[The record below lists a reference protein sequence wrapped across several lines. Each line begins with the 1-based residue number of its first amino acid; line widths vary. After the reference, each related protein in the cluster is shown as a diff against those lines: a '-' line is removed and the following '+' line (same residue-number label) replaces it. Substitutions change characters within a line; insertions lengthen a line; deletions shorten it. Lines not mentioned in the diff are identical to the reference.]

1 MRSEDGHNMHRWC
14 CGLLLTFIA
23 LSCLWLQRAWC
34 QSTDRT
40 QFIDSAKKEGELVIY
55 GSMNLRDA
63 NVLIGKFREKY
74 PFIDVKLNRLTS
86 DKLYARVISE
96 TRAGKFL
103 ADILENNALGL
114 YFMKK
119 AGLLVYYLSSE
130 DRFYPK
136 DFKDQGYWTTS
147 NMNLHV
153 TSYNTRRV
161 ARDQLPKKWEDLLY
175 PAWKGKMMLNPSE
188 QWFSWILQI
197 MGKEKGLK
205 YMRELSQLNLTTRSE
220 SAAMRIDLIAAGEAA
235 LDIDST
241 YGAVNLL
248 KKRGAP
254 IDWTTLGPVLVNL
267 TGHGVAVRS
276 PHPNAAKLF
285 VDFILSQEG
294 QRHVLSIDRWII
306 RSDLFSEQAAIKD
319 LKLIP
324 VNPALGE
331 NMEYYARQSREIFSK

>member
-1 MRSEDGHNMHRWC
+1 
-14 CGLLLTFIA
+14 
-23 LSCLWLQRAWC
+23 
-34 QSTDRT
+34 
-40 QFIDSAKKEGELVIY
+40 
-55 GSMNLRDA
+55 
-63 NVLIGKFREKY
+63 
-74 PFIDVKLNRLTS
+74 
-86 DKLYARVISE
+86 
-96 TRAGKFL
+96 
-103 ADILENNALGL
+103 
-114 YFMKK
+114 
-119 AGLLVYYLSSE
+119 
-130 DRFYPK
+130 
-136 DFKDQGYWTTS
+136 
-147 NMNLHV
+147 
-153 TSYNTRRV
+153 
-161 ARDQLPKKWEDLLY
+161 
-175 PAWKGKMMLNPSE
+175 MMLNPSE

-205 YMRELSQLNLTTRSE
+205 YMRELSQLNLTIRSE
-220 SAAMRIDLIAAGEAA
+220 SAAMRVDLIAAGEAA

-267 TGHGVAVRS
+267 TGHGVAVRA

-294 QRHVLSIDRWII
+294 QGHVLSIDRWII